1 MRTRK
6 CREFSLW
13 RNGQIR
19 IVQCSAVENDRESR
33 RSSLQAWSYQAAPNM
48 SVGHGH
54 GTTML
59 PHVSQPAK
67 LQPQGS
73 AQELSAG
80 SSWHANDSAGS
91 SADIPSH
98 LTKRRGSLQP
108 QASLTALPTRRSS
121 SPCASRPR
129 SHSTS
134 LAKPQ
139 AQTHHERHDSPVVHS
154 KSAADIQVLP
164 KSSGTLYYADV
175 IRRRQIQLSAECDG
189 RTPATA
195 ALATS
200 VSTRIPP
207 PASPRPPAD
216 LTLHRSSLHPQASLT
231 ASTTLTTRR
240 STSPSTSRPRSHSTT
255 DVTSLVKPQAQMHNK
270 RHDSSTRYF
279 ADLVRRRQ
287 IQFAVDCDAART
299 PITAAPATSL
309 NTRMPP
315 HASPSD
321 QEGDLQPEDDCHI
334 SAKGL
339 GAGSSVHTKDSI
351 CSGTAIPMHLT
362 QHRGSI
368 QSQASSD
375 MLPCT
380 TRCQGCLTS
389 SDTSTVSTP
398 PASSKER
405 CGSPGWCRPQ

>member
-1 MRTRK
+1 VSDDSDSTSARRLRLDECQTTRT
-6 CREFSLW
+6 L
-13 RNGQIR
+13 
-19 IVQCSAVENDRESR
+19 VESD
-33 RSSLQAWSYQAAPNM
+33 
-48 SVGHGH
+48 
-54 GTTML
+54 
-59 PHVSQPAK
+59 
-67 LQPQGS
+67 
-73 AQELSAG
+73 
-80 SSWHANDSAGS
+80 
-91 SADIPSH
+91 
-98 LTKRRGSLQP
+98 
-108 QASLTALPTRRSS
+108 TRR
-121 SPCASRPR
+121 
-129 SHSTS
+129 
-134 LAKPQ
+134 
-139 AQTHHERHDSPVVHS
+139 VVR
-154 KSAADIQVLP
+154 A
-164 KSSGTLYYADV
+164 
-175 IRRRQIQLSAECDG
+175 
-189 RTPATA
+189 
-195 ALATS
+195 
-200 VSTRIPP
+200 RIPP
-207 PASPRPPAD
+207 HASPPAR
-216 LTLHRSSLHPQASLT
+216 LTLRRSSLHPQASLT

-255 DVTSLVKPQAQMHNK
+255 DVTSLVKPQAQTHNK

-287 IQFAVDCDAART
+287 IQFAAHCDAART

-321 QEGDLQPEDDCHI
+321 QEGDLQPEDECHI

-339 GAGSSVHTKDSI
+339 GAGSSVHTKDFI
-351 CSGTAIPMHLT
+351 CSGTGIPMHLT

-380 TRCQGCLTS
+380 PRCQGCLTS